1 RDTRMTTARHCPHT
15 NRKNAIRR
23 ERNQLRS
30 LLANLG
36 GIGRGPAHIE
46 LYVATDAPARLL
58 QLLLKCPNASLKLRI
73 VRSGGQEHADAPHPL
88 PPLRARRRRP
98 RDYPAAGEGDEFPPP
113 HGAYPKAKDQGRS
126 IAGLGVVARWAA
138 GRGCRA

>member
-58 QLLLKCPNASLKLRI
+58 QPLLKCPNASLKLRI
-73 VRSGGQEHADAPHPL
+73 VRSGGQENADAPHPL
-88 PPLRARRRRP
+88 ALLRPRRERP
-98 RDYPAAGEGDEFPPP
+98 RDRSAGEERYELAPV
-113 HGAYPKAKDQGRS
+113 HS
-126 IAGLGVVARWAA
+126 
-138 GRGCRA
+138 